1 MNHGGDGAAEQ
12 APLVAISTAAVIAL
26 VVAALLNFTVLEVNS
41 TFLIVPCGSALK
53 ISFTHSVF
61 DQPVVITGRVCHRFY
76 NLSIGGSDAVV
87 EYYSQ
92 GWSMGTASTDILSFC
107 TMLGINIT
115 INEIS
120 LFLKNNCLTIK
131 VVW

>member
-1 MNHGGDGAAEQ
+1 MTRGGDRAAEWP
-12 APLVAISTAAVIAL
+12 PLVVISMSAVLAL
-26 VVAALLNFTVLEVNS
+26 VVVALFNFTVLEVNS
-41 TFLIVPCGSALK
+41 TFLIVPCGSVLK

-92 GWSMGTASTDILSFC
+92 GWSMGTASTDTLSFC
-107 TMLGINIT
+107 TMLGVNIT

>member
-1 MNHGGDGAAEQ
+1 MSRDGGGAAEL
-12 APLVAISTAAVIAL
+12 APLVAISTAAVLAL
-26 VVAALLNFTVLEVNS
+26 IVAALLNFTVLEVNS

-53 ISFTHSVF
+53 ISFMHSVF

-92 GWSMGTASTDILSFC
+92 GWSMGTASTGTLSFC
-107 TMLGINIT
+107 TMLGVNIT
-115 INEIS
+115 INKIS